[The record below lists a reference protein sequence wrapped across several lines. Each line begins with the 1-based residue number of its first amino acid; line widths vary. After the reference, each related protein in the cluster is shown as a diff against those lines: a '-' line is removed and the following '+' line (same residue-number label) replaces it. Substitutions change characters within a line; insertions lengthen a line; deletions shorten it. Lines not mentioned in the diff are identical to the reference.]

1 MNTESEPNEK
11 REIEKVDN
19 TEAVVDEID
28 DVSKRIPP
36 WTKQVTVRGVIAS
49 IVIGCVYS
57 VIAMKL
63 NLTTGLTPHLN
74 VSAALL
80 AFIFMRAWTKLLGKA
95 GIVSTPFT
103 RQENTMIQTCSV
115 ACYTIAVGGGFGSYL
130 LALNKK
136 TYEQTGVN
144 TVGNSPGSYKEPGFG
159 WMTGFLFVVC
169 FIGLFVLIPLR
180 KILIVDYKLTFPSGM
195 ATAVLINGFHNQGEK
210 MARKQVRGFMKVFS
224 LSFLWGFFQWFYS
237 GKDICG
243 FAQFPTFGLRAWKNT
258 FYFDFSMTYVG
269 TGMICPHIVNL
280 STLLGAVLS
289 WGVMWPLLANFKG
302 LWFPSTIPESS
313 MKSLNGYK
321 VFLSIALLLGDGIY
335 NFIKVICITF
345 LSIHGRLK
353 QKNLKS
359 AAEEESSVKSLDI
372 LKQNEVFIR
381 ESIPLWVGASGY
393 ILFTVISVIV
403 IPFIFPEVKWYYVI
417 MSYLLAPSLAFCN
430 AYGAGLTDINMS
442 YNYGKVGLFAL
453 AALAGKQHG
462 VVAGLAGC
470 GLMKSVISV
479 SCILMQDLKTGHL
492 TLTSPRTMLVSQAIG
507 TAIGCVVSPLCFL
520 LFYKAFDVGNPNGEY
535 KAPYAVIYRNIAILG
550 VQGFSALPYHCL
562 QLCYGFFAFA
572 VGINLVK
579 DVSPPRIGK
588 WMPLPMAMAV
598 PFLVGAYFSID
609 MCVGTLIVFVWHKLN
624 PKKAELMV
632 PVVASG
638 LICGEGLWTLPAS
651 ILSLAGVNP
660 PMCMKFLAS

>member
-1 MNTESEPNEK
+1 MTSSSNITTSTHNNPLLLFFLKTRDDGTTATATLPKPAIIAATRSHRPIDLDFPFLTQESDPDIVGIRNGLVCI
-11 REIEKVDN
+11 R
-19 TEAVVDEID
+19 
-28 DVSKRIPP
+28 VSQFGKPLFLCNP
-36 WTKQVTVRGVIAS
+36 ATKQFRRILGYKWWDERDAKLKRVT
-49 IVIGCVYS
+49 
-57 VIAMKL
+57 
-63 NLTTGLTPHLN
+63 
-74 VSAALL
+74 
-80 AFIFMRAWTKLLGKA
+80 F
-95 GIVSTPFT
+95 
-103 RQENTMIQTCSV
+103 
-115 ACYTIAVGGGFGSYL
+115 GFGFHPS
-130 LALNKK
+130 AKD
-136 TYEQTGVN
+136 
-144 TVGNSPGSYKEPGFG
+144 YK
-159 WMTGFLFVVC
+159 LVRIAYYSC
-169 FIGLFVLIPLR
+169 FDARV
-180 KILIVDYKLTFPSGM
+180 IVRAEVFSVRTMDYKLTFPSGM

-224 LSFLWGFFQWFYS
+224 VSFLWGFFQWFYS

-243 FAQFPTFGLRAWKNT
+243 FTQFPTFGLRAWKNT

-269 TGMICPHIVNL
+269 TGTICPHIVNL

-321 VFLSIALLLGDGIY
+321 
-335 NFIKVICITF
+335 
-345 LSIHGRLK
+345 
-353 QKNLKS
+353 
-359 AAEEESSVKSLDI
+359 SVDI

-507 TAIGCVVSPLCFL
+507 TAIGCVVSHLCFL

-550 VQGFSALPYHCL
+550 VQGFSTLPYHCL
-562 QLCYGFFAFA
+562 QLCHGFFAFA

-579 DVSPPRIGK
+579 DFSPPRIGK

-598 PFLVGAYFSID
+598 PFLVGAYFSTD

-632 PVVASG
+632 PVVASS
-638 LICGEGLWTLPAS
+638 LICGEGLWTLPES

-660 PMCMKFLAS
+660 PMCMKFVSS